1 MGAQIDIEEP
11 ILCCGG
17 GALNP
22 GLVKS
27 MKRIFGDLIISDVP
41 QFIGALGAALS
52 I

>member
-1 MGAQIDIEEP
+1 MDAQIDIEEP
-11 ILCCGG
+11 IRFCGG
-17 GALNP
+17 GTLNP
-22 GLVKS
+22 GFVKL